1 MLYHGGTSDLNLKT
15 GGSDIQF
22 LMNAGQIIY
31 AIKHSQKIEV
41 PLMYRKVTTSTDVW
55 FEVGVPVLAS
65 CPFSG
70 NSAAGWT
77 WLNGFFGLQL
87 YWSENLTSWSV
98 GKFTDSGSPESA
110 TIDGESC
117 LIYWARSIYSID
129 SKVKTGHMWV
139 EYSSSY
145 PGDSRNNPLNA
156 LTINNIVRALGGFP
170 YTMPTDASRLQADLR
185 AAGFT
190 DAIVTAA
197 SDVVWRIDLYGIN
210 FVAYATTNK
219 IYWPQYLVADMNGV
233 VNSPVNGIDF
243 QGEFVNS
250 SGVRC
255 TVSKQFARL
264 GATCLKL

>member
-15 GGSDIQF
+15 GGSDVQF

-41 PLMYRKVTTSTDVW
+41 PLMNRKVITATDIW

-65 CPFSG
+65 CAFSG
-70 NSAAGWT
+70 NSSAGWT

-87 YWSENLTSWSV
+87 YWSENLTQWSV
-98 GKFTDSGSPESA
+98 GKFTDSGTPESA
-110 TIDGESC
+110 TIDGEAC

-139 EYSSSY
+139 EFSAAY

-156 LTINNIVRALGGFP
+156 LTINSIVRNLAGS
-170 YTMPTDASRLQADLR
+170 YTMPGDAAALQAKLR
-185 AAGFT
+185 ELGFEGAT
-190 DAIVTAA
+190 VVAV

-210 FVAYATTNK
+210 YVAYGTTNK
-219 IYWPQYLVADMNGV
+219 VYWPQYLVADMYGNV
-233 VNSPVNGIDF
+233 VTPVNGQDF

-250 SGVRC
+250 SGLRC

>member
-41 PLMYRKVTTSTDVW
+41 PLHYRKVITSTDIW

-65 CPFSG
+65 QPFSG
-70 NSAAGWT
+70 NSSAGWT

-87 YWSENLTSWSV
+87 YWSENLTQWSL
-98 GKFTDSGSPESA
+98 GKFTDIGSPEAA

-117 LIYWARSIYSID
+117 FIYWARSMYSID
-129 SKVKTGHMWV
+129 TKVKTGHMWV
-139 EYSSSY
+139 EFSDYY
-145 PGDSRNNPLNA
+145 VGDSRNNPLNA
-156 LTINNIVRALGGFP
+156 LTINNIVRAIAGS
-170 YTMPTDASRLQADLR
+170 YTMPGDAAALQAKLR
-185 AAGFT
+185 ELGFT
-190 DAIVTAA
+190 DATVVAV
-197 SDVVWRIDLYGIN
+197 SDIKWRVDLYGIN
-210 FVAYATTNK
+210 YVAYGTTNK
-219 IYWPQYLVADMNGV
+219 IYWPQYLVADMYGV
-233 VNSPVNGIDF
+233 INTPVNGIDF
-243 QGEFVNS
+243 AGEYVNS
-250 SGVRC
+250 SGLRC